1 MKKRIEYKIED
12 NDLDKVSGGEL
23 NFPGFFRP
31 QKQYLNPYPCQR
43 CGYIM
48 GEREDIK
55 DGDRCIECN
64 YAQDIKAVERGE
76 IRII

>member
-12 NDLDKVSGGEL
+12 NDLDKVSGG
-23 NFPGFFRP
+23 GASWGGKFRP
-31 QKQYLNPYPCQR
+31 GKQYIDPYPCQR

-55 DGDRCIECN
+55 DGDECIMCN
-64 YAQDIKAVERGE
+64 YAQEIKAVERGE